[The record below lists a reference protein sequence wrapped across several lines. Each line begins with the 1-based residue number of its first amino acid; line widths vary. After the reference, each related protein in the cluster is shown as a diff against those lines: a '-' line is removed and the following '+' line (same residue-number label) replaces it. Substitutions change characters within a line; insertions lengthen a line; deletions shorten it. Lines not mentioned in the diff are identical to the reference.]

1 MGSKQGTEQ
10 KRSKEGLAI
19 GLTILVVVVVGAAI
33 AYNALAGAEGPGANL
48 QGSQQS
54 SAAQQANPLA
64 PDFEV
69 EAADG
74 TLVQLSQLK
83 GTPVVLNFWASTCGP
98 CQSEMPGFQAAYEQ
112 HGDEVRFVMVDIPG
126 FNGETVE
133 RAQRFLEESG
143 YTFPVYFDDTTQGQ
157 VLYGITSIPQT
168 YFINADGT
176 VEAYASGAID
186 ASTLERG
193 IEMVLA

>member
-74 TLVQLSQLK
+74 TLTQLSQLK
-83 GTPVVLNFWASTCGP
+83 GAPVVLNFWASTCGP
-98 CQSEMPGFQAAYEQ
+98 CQSEMPGFQAAFKQY
-112 HGDEVRFVMVDIPG
+112 GDQLQFMMVDMPG

-133 RAQRFLEESG
+133 RAKRFLQDNS
-143 YTFPVYFDDTTQGQ
+143 YTFPAYFDTQGRAAAAFG
-157 VLYGITSIPQT
+157 LSSLPRT
-168 YFINADGT
+168 YFIDAQGA
-176 VEAYASGAID
+176 VVASAAGALDEQVLQEGID
-186 ASTLERG
+186 L
-193 IEMVLA
+193 LL

>member
-10 KRSKEGLAI
+10 KRSKGGLAI

-74 TLVQLSQLK
+74 TLTQLSQLK
-83 GTPVVLNFWASTCGP
+83 GAPVVLNFWASTCGP
-98 CQSEMPGFQAAYEQ
+98 CQSEMPGFQAAFKQY
-112 HGDEVRFVMVDIPG
+112 GDQLQFMMVDIPG

-133 RAQRFLEESG
+133 RAKRFLQDNS
-143 YTFPVYFDDTTQGQ
+143 YTFPAYFDTQGRAAAAFG
-157 VLYGITSIPQT
+157 LSSLPRT
-168 YFINADGT
+168 YFIDAQGA
-176 VEAYASGAID
+176 VVASAAGALDEQVLQEGID
-186 ASTLERG
+186 L
-193 IEMVLA
+193 LL

>member
-83 GTPVVLNFWASTCGP
+83 GTPVVLNFWASTCDP
-98 CQSEMPGFQAAYEQ
+98 CQSEMPGFQAAFKQY
-112 HGDEVRFVMVDIPG
+112 GDQLQFMMVDIPG

-133 RAQRFLEESG
+133 RAKRFLQDNS
-143 YTFPVYFDDTTQGQ
+143 YTFPAYFDTQGRAAAAFG
-157 VLYGITSIPQT
+157 LSSLPRT
-168 YFINADGT
+168 YFIDAQGA
-176 VEAYASGAID
+176 VVASAAGALDEQVLQEGID
-186 ASTLERG
+186 L
-193 IEMVLA
+193 LL

>member
-74 TLVQLSQLK
+74 TLTQLSQLK
-83 GTPVVLNFWASTCGP
+83 GAPVVLNFWASTCGP
-98 CQSEMPGFQAAYEQ
+98 CQSEMPGFQAAFKQY
-112 HGDEVRFVMVDIPG
+112 GDQLQFMMVDIPG

-133 RAQRFLEESG
+133 RAKRFLQDNS
-143 YTFPVYFDDTTQGQ
+143 YTFPAYFDTQGRAAAAFG
-157 VLYGITSIPQT
+157 LSSLPRT
-168 YFINADGT
+168 YFIDAQGA
-176 VEAYASGAID
+176 VVASAAGALDEQVLQEGID
-186 ASTLERG
+186 L
-193 IEMVLA
+193 LL

>member
-98 CQSEMPGFQAAYEQ
+98 CQSEMPGFQAAFKQY
-112 HGDEVRFVMVDIPG
+112 GDQLQFMMVDIPG

-133 RAQRFLEESG
+133 RAKRFLQDNS
-143 YTFPVYFDDTTQGQ
+143 YTFPAYFDTQGRAAAAFG
-157 VLYGITSIPQT
+157 LSSLPRT
-168 YFINADGT
+168 YFIDAQGA
-176 VEAYASGAID
+176 VVASAAGALDEQALQEGID
-186 ASTLERG
+186 L
-193 IEMVLA
+193 LL

>member
-74 TLVQLSQLK
+74 TLTQLSQLK
-83 GTPVVLNFWASTCGP
+83 GAPVVLNFWASTCGP
-98 CQSEMPGFQAAYEQ
+98 CQSEMPGFQAAFKQY
-112 HGDEVRFVMVDIPG
+112 GDQLQFMMVDRPG

-133 RAQRFLEESG
+133 RAKRFLQDNS
-143 YTFPVYFDDTTQGQ
+143 YTFPAYFDTQGRAAAAFG
-157 VLYGITSIPQT
+157 LSSLPRT
-168 YFINADGT
+168 YFIDAQGA
-176 VEAYASGAID
+176 VVASAAGALDEQVLQEGID
-186 ASTLERG
+186 L
-193 IEMVLA
+193 LL

>member
-74 TLVQLSQLK
+74 TLTQLSQLK
-83 GTPVVLNFWASTCGP
+83 GAPVVLNFWASTCGP
-98 CQSEMPGFQAAYEQ
+98 CQSEMPGLQAAFKQY
-112 HGDEVRFVMVDIPG
+112 GDQLQFMMVDMPG

-133 RAQRFLEESG
+133 RAKRFLQDNS
-143 YTFPVYFDDTTQGQ
+143 YTFPAYFDTQGRAAAAFG
-157 VLYGITSIPQT
+157 LSSLPRT
-168 YFINADGT
+168 YFIDAQGA
-176 VEAYASGAID
+176 VVASAAGALDEQVLQEGID
-186 ASTLERG
+186 L
-193 IEMVLA
+193 LL

>member
-1 MGSKQGTEQ
+1 M
-10 KRSKEGLAI
+10 
-19 GLTILVVVVVGAAI
+19 VGAAI

-98 CQSEMPGFQAAYEQ
+98 CQSEMPGFQAAFKQY
-112 HGDEVRFVMVDIPG
+112 GDQLQFMMVDIPG

-133 RAQRFLEESG
+133 RAKRFLQDNS
-143 YTFPVYFDDTTQGQ
+143 YTFPAYFDTQGRAAAAFG
-157 VLYGITSIPQT
+157 LSSLPRT
-168 YFINADGT
+168 YFIDAQGA
-176 VEAYASGAID
+176 VVASAAGALDEQALQEGID
-186 ASTLERG
+186 L
-193 IEMVLA
+193 LL

>member
-74 TLVQLSQLK
+74 TLTQLSQLK
-83 GTPVVLNFWASTCGP
+83 GAPVVLNFWASTCGP
-98 CQSEMPGFQAAYEQ
+98 CQSEMPGFQAAFKQY
-112 HGDEVRFVMVDIPG
+112 GDQLQFMMVDIPG
-126 FNGETVE
+126 VNGETVE
-133 RAQRFLEESG
+133 RAKRFLQDNS
-143 YTFPVYFDDTTQGQ
+143 YTFPAYFDTQGRAAAAFG
-157 VLYGITSIPQT
+157 LSSLPRT
-168 YFINADGT
+168 YFIDAQGA
-176 VEAYASGAID
+176 VVASAAGALDEQVLQEGID
-186 ASTLERG
+186 L
-193 IEMVLA
+193 LL

>member
-74 TLVQLSQLK
+74 TLTQLSQLK
-83 GTPVVLNFWASTCGP
+83 GAPVVLNFWASTCGP
-98 CQSEMPGFQAAYEQ
+98 CQSEMPGFQAAFEQ
-112 HGDEVRFVMVDIPG
+112 YDDQLQFMMVDIPG

-133 RAQRFLEESG
+133 RAKRFLQDNS
-143 YTFPVYFDDTTQGQ
+143 YTFPAYFDTQGRAAAAFG
-157 VLYGITSIPQT
+157 LSSLPRT
-168 YFINADGT
+168 YFIDAQGA
-176 VEAYASGAID
+176 VVASAAGALDEQVLQEGID
-186 ASTLERG
+186 L
-193 IEMVLA
+193 LL

>member
-54 SAAQQANPLA
+54 SAAQQANPLV

-74 TLVQLSQLK
+74 TLTQLSQLK
-83 GTPVVLNFWASTCGP
+83 GAPVVLNFWASTCGP
-98 CQSEMPGFQAAYEQ
+98 CQSEMPGFQAAFEQ
-112 HGDEVRFVMVDIPG
+112 YGDQLQFMMVDIPG

-133 RAQRFLEESG
+133 RAKRFLQDNS
-143 YTFPVYFDDTTQGQ
+143 YTFPAYFDTQGRAAAAFG
-157 VLYGITSIPQT
+157 LSSLPRT
-168 YFINADGT
+168 YFIDAQGA
-176 VEAYASGAID
+176 VVASAAGALDEQVLQEGID
-186 ASTLERG
+186 L
-193 IEMVLA
+193 LL

>member
-74 TLVQLSQLK
+74 TLTQLSQFE
-83 GTPVVLNFWASTCGP
+83 GAPVVLNFWASTCGP
-98 CQSEMPGFQAAYEQ
+98 CQSEMPGFQAAFKQY
-112 HGDEVRFVMVDIPG
+112 GDQLQFMMVDIPG

-133 RAQRFLEESG
+133 RAKRFLQDNS
-143 YTFPVYFDDTTQGQ
+143 YTFPAYFDTQGRAAAAFG
-157 VLYGITSIPQT
+157 LSSLPRT
-168 YFINADGT
+168 YFIDAQGA
-176 VEAYASGAID
+176 VVASAAGALDEQVLQEGID
-186 ASTLERG
+186 L
-193 IEMVLA
+193 LL

>member
-74 TLVQLSQLK
+74 TLTQLSQLK
-83 GTPVVLNFWASTCGP
+83 GAPVVLNFWASTCGP
-98 CQSEMPGFQAAYEQ
+98 CQSEMPGFQAAFEQ
-112 HGDEVRFVMVDIPG
+112 YGDQLQFMMVDIPG

-133 RAQRFLEESG
+133 RAKRFLQDNS
-143 YTFPVYFDDTTQGQ
+143 YTFPAYFDTQGRAAAAFG
-157 VLYGITSIPQT
+157 LSSLPRT
-168 YFINADGT
+168 YFIDAQGA
-176 VEAYASGAID
+176 VVASAAGALDEQVLQEGID
-186 ASTLERG
+186 L
-193 IEMVLA
+193 LL

>member
-33 AYNALAGAEGPGANL
+33 AYNALAGAEGSGANL

-74 TLVQLSQLK
+74 TLTQLSQLK
-83 GTPVVLNFWASTCGP
+83 GAPVVLNFWASTCGP
-98 CQSEMPGFQAAYEQ
+98 CQSEMPGFQAAFKQY
-112 HGDEVRFVMVDIPG
+112 GDQLQFMMVDIPG

-133 RAQRFLEESG
+133 RAKRFLQDNS
-143 YTFPVYFDDTTQGQ
+143 YTFPAYFDTQGRAAAAFG
-157 VLYGITSIPQT
+157 LSSLPRT
-168 YFINADGT
+168 YFIDAQGA
-176 VEAYASGAID
+176 VVASAAGALDEQVLQEGID
-186 ASTLERG
+186 L
-193 IEMVLA
+193 LL

>member
-98 CQSEMPGFQAAYEQ
+98 CQSEMPGFQAAFKQY
-112 HGDEVRFVMVDIPG
+112 GDQLQFMMVDIPG

-133 RAQRFLEESG
+133 RAKRFLQDNS
-143 YTFPVYFDDTTQGQ
+143 YTFPAYFDTQGRAAAAFG
-157 VLYGITSIPQT
+157 LSSLPRT
-168 YFINADGT
+168 YFIDAQGA
-176 VEAYASGAID
+176 VVASAAGALDEQVLQEGID
-186 ASTLERG
+186 L
-193 IEMVLA
+193 LL